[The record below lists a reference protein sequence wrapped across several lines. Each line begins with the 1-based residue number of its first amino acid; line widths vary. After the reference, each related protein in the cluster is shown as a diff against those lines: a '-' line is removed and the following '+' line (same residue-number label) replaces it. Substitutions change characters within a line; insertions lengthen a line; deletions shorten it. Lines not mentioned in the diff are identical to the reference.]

1 MQSLKGVGRLVEVY
15 ALKDTHLTVPNPDD
29 YIDTKVEVHSDD
41 EVPSIAII
49 PFENKG
55 ADEDVFYAYGISV
68 DLISDVSSAGL
79 IRVASKKQIE
89 DAGDLPLDELAKKLD
104 VRYMANGELWRMGD
118 MFQLSVEL
126 YDTKDKKVV
135 WSDRWQEK
143 WDNLPNIK
151 TSLSDGLL
159 KALDTMSKV
168 KQELEYTSPEAY
180 EFYLKAKH
188 KYAKRQNIDDIEII
202 RSLLNK
208 SIELDDCLFCAKSLL
223 GKTYSDV
230 GEYDKAMKLNKI
242 ALKQSEKL
250 NDKSGI
256 GEILNTIGEVY
267 YYKGDIDKSL
277 EHFYKALAIFEEISD
292 KSGMGILFNNVGLLI
307 HMKGDLDKALDSYK
321 RSLAI
326 KEELDDKRGMG
337 AIFNNIGL
345 TLSAKGDLDESLDY
359 YKKSL
364 AIREEFSDKSG
375 KATTLFNIGNLYWKK
390 SDINSALDYMKQ
402 GLVIDEELGNKNGM
416 GLGFNNIG
424 IAHWYKGE
432 LNKALDFYNRSL
444 AIREE
449 LEDKSGIGENLYNIG
464 NVYLSQGNYEMALKY
479 LEKSLRISKEI
490 GDSSGLLLST
500 TTSLYLIYK
509 HLGKD
514 YDKKEIYTLINE
526 SKNVKYELNFQLYK
540 LLDDRSFLEN
550 AYNKLQEKLNNIDNK
565 LRKNFSNLPIPK
577 EILEEWNKIS
587 N

>member
-1 MQSLKGVGRLVEVY
+1 M
-15 ALKDTHLTVPNPDD
+15 N
-29 YIDTKVEVHSDD
+29 
-41 EVPSIAII
+41 
-49 PFENKG
+49 
-55 ADEDVFYAYGISV
+55 
-68 DLISDVSSAGL
+68 
-79 IRVASKKQIE
+79 
-89 DAGDLPLDELAKKLD
+89 
-104 VRYMANGELWRMGD
+104 W
-118 MFQLSVEL
+118 
-126 YDTKDKKVV
+126 
-135 WSDRWQEK
+135 
-143 WDNLPNIK
+143 
-151 TSLSDGLL
+151 
-159 KALDTMSKV
+159 
-168 KQELEYTSPEAY
+168 
-180 EFYLKAKH
+180 
-188 KYAKRQNIDDIEII
+188 
-202 RSLLNK
+202 K
-208 SIELDDCLFCAKSLL
+208 SIF
-223 GKTYSDV
+223 
-230 GEYDKAMKLNKI
+230 KLSFVI
-242 ALKQSEKL
+242 
-250 NDKSGI
+250 
-256 GEILNTIGEVY
+256 VVC
-267 YYKGDIDKSL
+267 
-277 EHFYKALAIFEEISD
+277 
-292 KSGMGILFNNVGLLI
+292 GMFSNLSF
-307 HMKGDLDKALDSYK
+307 
-321 RSLAI
+321 
-326 KEELDDKRGMG
+326 
-337 AIFNNIGL
+337 
-345 TLSAKGDLDESLDY
+345 SAKGDLDESLDY

-364 AIREEFSDKSG
+364 VIREEFSDKSG

-390 SDINSALDYMKQ
+390 SDLNSALDYMKQ

-514 YDKKEIYTLINE
+514 YDKKEIYKLINE

-540 LLDDRSFLEN
+540 LLEDRSFLEN

-565 LRKNFSNLPIPK
+565 LRENFSNLPIPK